1 MFSTAFLNLS
11 LTAIWYVCFYYLFQ
25 PMKMCIKSELYYNFV
40 FTFHFLFLNNLCLLF
55 PFFQL
60 FLFMWTFTCWTDG
73 VESINYLSEEMLIS
87 LCIPLFLGM
96 LPLLGSSTSDPE
108 EELEELR
115 MKLQIMKGEWKN
127 AVKLTLMVK
136 LNRECF

>member
-1 MFSTAFLNLS
+1 MLVL
-11 LTAIWYVCFYYLFQ
+11 
-25 PMKMCIKSELYYNFV
+25 
-40 FTFHFLFLNNLCLLF
+40 
-55 PFFQL
+55 
-60 FLFMWTFTCWTDG
+60 
-73 VESINYLSEEMLIS
+73 NYLLEEMLIS

-96 LPLLGSSTSDPE
+96 FPLLGSSTSDPE

-136 LNRECF
+136 LNQECY